1 MRRPLDPRDI
11 PDELRRRLGLL
22 DAVVIGLGS
31 MIGAGIFAALAPA
44 AYAAGSGLLLGLA
57 VAAVVAYCNA
67 ISSARLA
74 ARYPASGGTYVYGRM
89 RLGDF
94 WGYLAGWGFVVGKTA
109 SCAAMALTV
118 GFYVWPAQAHA
129 VAVAVVVAL
138 TAVNYAGIQKSAWLT
153 RSIVAVVLVVLTAVV
168 VAAYGSGAADPAR
181 LDIGVDAHVWG
192 MLQAAGL
199 LFFAFAGY
207 AARNIPAFD
216 DLPVP
221 ADTANLREGADLNN
235 ALLALLP
242 LVGVWRGEG
251 EGRGPDGDYRFG
263 QQIVVSHDGGDYL
276 NWESRSWRLTATGD
290 YQEPGLREAG
300 FWRFVAD
307 PYDPSESQAIELLLA
322 HSAGYVELFYGRPRT
337 QSSWELV
344 TDALARSRSGVLVGG
359 AKRLYGIVEGGD
371 LAYVEERVDADGGLV
386 PHLSARLSRFVG

>member
-1 MRRPLDPRDI
+1 M
-11 PDELRRRLGLL
+11 
-22 DAVVIGLGS
+22 S
-31 MIGAGIFAALAPA
+31 SGAGSDATGAGGVH
-44 AYAAGSGLLLGLA
+44 AAGSGDRA
-57 VAAVVAYCNA
+57 VAA
-67 ISSARLA
+67 
-74 ARYPASGGTYVYGRM
+74 
-89 RLGDF
+89 
-94 WGYLAGWGFVVGKTA
+94 
-109 SCAAMALTV
+109 
-118 GFYVWPAQAHA
+118 A
-129 VAVAVVVAL
+129 VERAKA
-138 TAVNYAGIQKSAWLT
+138 T
-153 RSIVAVVLVVLTAVV
+153 
-168 VAAYGSGAADPAR
+168 
-181 LDIGVDAHVWG
+181 
-192 MLQAAGL
+192 
-199 LFFAFAGY
+199 

-344 TDALARSRSGVLVGG
+344 TDALARSRSGVLVAAPNDSTASSKVATWPTSRNASMPTAGWYHICRRG
-359 AKRLYGIVEGGD
+359 CPGSSDNGERYG
-371 LAYVEERVDADGGLV
+371 R
-386 PHLSARLSRFVG
+386 R